1 MKTKHYKDLA
11 SNLKRLV
18 LLKYFQDPIGSLIKI
33 RYQQRN
39 EEHQAI
45 EISTGEGNY
54 LVLVEPRMLS
64 SMNWDAQSID
74 DEDDDFGMD
83 SDLDG
88 TDFYEDFSDDAG
100 DNFYA

>member
-18 LLKYFQDPIGSLIKI
+18 LLKYFQDPIGALIKI
-33 RYQQRN
+33 KFQQRN

-45 EISTGEGNY
+45 EISTGEGNL
-54 LVLVEPRMLS
+54 LVLVEPRILS
-64 SMNWDAQSID
+64 SMNWDAHSVD
-74 DEDDDFGMD
+74 EEDDFDMD
-83 SDLDG
+83 PDLDG
-88 TDFYEDFSDDAG
+88 TAFYDDLSEDAG

>member
-1 MKTKHYKDLA
+1 MKTKHYKELA

-45 EISTGEGNY
+45 EISTGEGNL
-54 LVLVEPRMLS
+54 LVLVEPRILS
-64 SMNWDAQSID
+64 SMNWDAHPAEFD
-74 DEDDDFGMD
+74 DYDMNP
-83 SDLDG
+83 DLEG
-88 TDFYEDFSDDAG
+88 TDFYEDLSDEAG